1 MKKMKIIKTKRELR
15 EELNKHR
22 KENKTIGFVPTMGY
36 LHEGH
41 LSLIRKSA
49 QENDITVVSIF
60 VNPTQFGPNEDFEKY
75 PRDLERDAKLA
86 ESAGADYIFNPEVSE
101 MYPEGYLT
109 YCYVKDITKKLCGK
123 SRPTHFEGVTTVCL
137 KLFNIVRPN
146 RAYFGQKD
154 AQQLAV
160 IKRMVKDLD
169 LELEIVPCP
178 IVRDYDNLA
187 LSSRN
192 VYLSQEERKEALCL
206 SKSLFEAKRMID
218 GGERDSAKIK
228 EKMKKIIGAS
238 KLAKID
244 YVEIVDA
251 DTLEDNA
258 AIKDN
263 TLIAVAAYFGSTRL
277 IDNIIIH
284 F

>member
-1 MKKMKIIKTKRELR
+1 MKIIKTKRELR